1 MEAIITTKDLKFM
14 DFITYPDIEIQKGKA
29 TFICGESGLGKSTLL
44 KLFNG
49 VVSPSAG
56 TISYLGNPITE
67 YDTVELRREVLLSN
81 QSVFL
86 FDESISKNFDEYY
99 DYRELTHLTDEE
111 KEKFLEICCLDMPLD
126 TECQTMSGGEK
137 QRVFTAICLSL
148 QPKVLM
154 LDEPTAALDEG
165 NAENLLRNVK
175 SFCMEQDITLIVVC
189 HNLVLAEKFADK
201 IIFPAKSEAP
211 L

>member
-1 MEAIITTKDLKFM
+1 MEAILTTKDLKFM
-14 DFITYPDIEIQKGKA
+14 DFIAYPDIEIQKGKA

-56 TISYLGNPITE
+56 TVSYMGTPIHE
-67 YDTVELRREVLLSN
+67 YDTVNLRREVLLSN

-86 FDESISKNFDEYY
+86 FDENISKNFDEYY
-99 DYRELTHLTDEE
+99 DYRELAHLTDEE
-111 KEKFLEICCLDMPLD
+111 KVKHLNICCLDMPLD

-148 QPKVLM
+148 KPKVLM
-154 LDEPTAALDEG
+154 LDEPTAALDEA
-165 NAENLLRNVK
+165 NAENLLGNVK
-175 SFCMEQDITLIVVC
+175 SYCMEQDITLIVVC

-201 IIFPAKSEAP
+201 IIFPHREA
-211 L
+211 

>member
-14 DFITYPDIEIQKGKA
+14 DFIAYPDIEIQKGKA

-49 VVSPSAG
+49 VVSPSEG
-56 TISYLGNPITE
+56 TINYLGTSVHE
-67 YDTVELRREVLLSN
+67 YDTVSLRQEVLLSN

-99 DYRELTHLTDEE
+99 DYRELPHLTYEE
-111 KEKFLEICCLDMPLD
+111 KEKFLKICCLDMPLD

-137 QRVFTAICLSL
+137 QRAFTAICLSL
-148 QPKVLM
+148 QPEVLM
-154 LDEPTAALDEG
+154 LDEPTAALDEA
-165 NAENLLRNVK
+165 NAENLLSNVK
-175 SFCMEQDITLIVVC
+175 SYCMEQGITLIVVC
-189 HNLVLAEKFADK
+189 HNLMLAEKFADK
-201 IIFPAKSEAP
+201 IIFPHKDV
-211 L
+211 